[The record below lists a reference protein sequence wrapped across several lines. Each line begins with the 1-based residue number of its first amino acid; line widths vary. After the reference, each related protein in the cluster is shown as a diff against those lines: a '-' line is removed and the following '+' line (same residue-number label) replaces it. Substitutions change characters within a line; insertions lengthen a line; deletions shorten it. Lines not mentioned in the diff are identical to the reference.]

1 MGGPHVPGPGRAPPG
16 WARLGLAR
24 LGLARLGLARLGFAS
39 MRDTVYAVVL
49 LLVLGALAW
58 VWTRLRWAR
67 GAERQLERERAML
80 ALAYEQLS
88 LAKTAAEARAAQFN
102 ATLAGMSD
110 GLMVVDRDFRLLL
123 WNDRF
128 ADVTGVPASI
138 LAPGLPLE
146 AMLRAQAA
154 AGEFGPVDIEAEVAR
169 RLSLARGHR
178 DYGVVERTRPNGR
191 TIELRRNALP
201 DGGFVTLYTDV
212 TARRRAEAAAREASR
227 ARVAATE
234 EKAHFVTTVSHE
246 LRTPL
251 NALLD
256 ALSLLEAE
264 TLSEHQQS
272 LAAAARAAG
281 QALLGLVR
289 DVLELAQ
296 MEAGRLVLR
305 PAPFSPRALL
315 AEVAALFGP
324 AAAAKGISVVTVADA
339 TVPEE
344 AVADAARLRQVL
356 INLVGNAVKFCGPGR
371 IELRMHQAMG
381 MTGPSLRVRVLD
393 PGPPIPEAQ
402 AARLF
407 RPFARL
413 ESGREKEGS
422 GLGLAIC
429 ERLVR
434 LMGGRIGLAR
444 EGESNAFWFGIPL
457 AAAPAREPAGP
468 LAPRPRRL
476 AVLVVE
482 DVAVARMVT
491 ATRLRRAGHRVATV
505 ESAEAALRELA
516 SAPFDLVLTDL
527 NLPGMNGA
535 ELAARIREAGGT
547 LAAIPVVALTA
558 GISAEDAAEVRRAGV
573 RRVLTKP
580 IDAAA
585 LERAMAAAVAPPA
598 GEGAVLGADF
608 ATLASALGAEAMAA
622 RVGEALGR
630 IRGGLPALLAAAD
643 GVIELQADA
652 LAAEAASLGLAALEA
667 ALRLVAATARTGAD
681 ARPAARLL
689 PEAIGRSEAAAKVS
703 LRERAA

>member
-1 MGGPHVPGPGRAPPG
+1 
-16 WARLGLAR
+16 
-24 LGLARLGLARLGFAS
+24 
-39 MRDTVYAVVL
+39 MRDTVAA
-49 LLVLGALAW
+49 LVALAGLVAVAW
-58 VWTRLRWAR
+58 LALRLRRAR
-67 GAERQLERERAML
+67 VMERLLERERTML
-80 ALAYEQLS
+80 AIAYEQLAE
-88 LAKTAAEARAAQFN
+88 AKSSAEARAMQFD

-110 GLMVVDRDFRLLL
+110 GLMVVDSELKLVL
-123 WNDRF
+123 WNARF
-128 ADVTGVPASI
+128 SDVTGVAASI

-154 AGEFGPVDIEAEVAR
+154 AGEFGAVDIEAEVAR
-169 RLSLARGHR
+169 RVALVRAHR
-178 DYGVVERTRPNGR
+178 DYGVTERTRPNGR

-201 DGGFVTLYTDV
+201 DGGFVTLYSDV
-212 TARRRAEAAAREASR
+212 TARRRAEAAAREAAR

-264 TLSEHQQS
+264 SLSSRQQN
-272 LAAAARAAG
+272 LAATARAAG

-324 AAAAKGISVVTVADA
+324 AAAMKGVSFACVVDPSVPEEVVADA
-339 TVPEE
+339 S
-344 AVADAARLRQVL
+344 RLRQVL
-356 INLVGNAVKFCGPGR
+356 INLAGNAVKFCGPGR

-381 MTGPSLRVRVLD
+381 LTGPSLRVRVLD

-402 AARLF
+402 ASRLF

-413 ESGREKEGS
+413 EAGREKEGS

-434 LMGGRIGLAR
+434 LMSGRIGLAR
-444 EGESNAFWFGIPL
+444 DGESNAFWFAIPL
-457 AAAPAREPAGP
+457 AAAPSREPAAP
-468 LAPRPRRL
+468 LAPRLRRL

-491 ATRLRRAGHRVATV
+491 ATRLRRAGHRVVTV
-505 ESAEAALRELA
+505 DSAEAALREVMA
-516 SAPFDLVLTDL
+516 APFDLVLTDL
-527 NLPGMNGA
+527 NLPGMDGVA
-535 ELAARIREAGGT
+535 LTSRMREAGGT
-547 LAAIPVVALTA
+547 VAAVPVLALTA
-558 GISAEDAAEVRRAGV
+558 GISAEDAARARRAGL
-573 RRVLTKP
+573 RAVLTKP
-580 IDAAA
+580 VEPVA
-585 LERAMAAAVAPPA
+585 LERAMAAAVAPPTT
-598 GEGAVLGADF
+598 GGMVLGEDF
-608 ATLASALGAEAMAA
+608 ATLAATLGEDAMAA
-622 RVGEALGR
+622 RAAAALAS
-630 IRGGLPALLAAAD
+630 IRAGLAELLATQGASAGDTAA
-643 GVIELQADA
+643 GLADN
-652 LAAEAASLGLAALEA
+652 LAAEASSLGFAALDA
-667 ALRLVAATARTGAD
+667 ALRRIAALARAGLETRQAARDLPETIAAT
-681 ARPAARLL
+681 
-689 PEAIGRSEAAAKVS
+689 EAATQEA

>member
-1 MGGPHVPGPGRAPPG
+1 MRDAAGAVASLLALAAVVWLALRLRG
-16 WARLGLAR
+16 ARLTER
-24 LGLARLGLARLGFAS
+24 L
-39 MRDTVYAVVL
+39 
-49 LLVLGALAW
+49 
-58 VWTRLRWAR
+58 
-67 GAERQLERERAML
+67 LERERAML

-88 LAKTAAEARAAQFN
+88 KAKTVAEARAMQFD

-110 GLMVVDRDFRLLL
+110 GLMVVDADLRLVL
-123 WNDRF
+123 WNERF
-128 ADVTGVPASI
+128 TDVTGVPAAI
-138 LAPGLPLE
+138 LAPRLPLE
-146 AMLRAQAA
+146 AMIRAQAA

-169 RLSLARGHR
+169 RMVLARAHR
-178 DYGVVERTRPNGR
+178 DYGVTERTRPNGR

-201 DGGFVTLYTDV
+201 DGGFVTLYTDI
-212 TARRRAEAAAREASR
+212 TARRRAEAAAREAAR

-264 TLSEHQQS
+264 TLSERQQS
-272 LAAAARAAG
+272 LAATARAAG

-305 PAPFSPRALL
+305 PAPFGPRALL

-324 AAAAKGISVVTVADA
+324 AVAARGVSIITVADPS
-339 TVPEE
+339 VPEE

-371 IELRMHQAMG
+371 IELRMHLTTG
-381 MTGPSLRVRVLD
+381 LTGPSLRVRVLD

-413 ESGREKEGS
+413 EAGREKEGS

-444 EGESNAFWFGIPL
+444 EGEGNAFWFGIPL
-457 AAAPAREPAGP
+457 AAAPAREPAGK

-482 DVAVARMVT
+482 DIAVARMVT
-491 ATRLRRAGHRVATV
+491 ATRLRRAGHHVVTV
-505 ESAEAALRELA
+505 DSAEAALRELA
-516 SAPFDLVLTDL
+516 TAPFDLVLTDL

-535 ELAARIREAGGT
+535 ALAARMREMDGI
-547 LAAIPVVALTA
+547 LAAVPVLALTA
-558 GISAEDAAEVRRAGV
+558 GISAEDASQARRTGI
-573 RRVLTKP
+573 RSVLTKP
-580 IDAAA
+580 VDAAA
-585 LERAMAAAVAPPA
+585 LGRAMALALAPPA
-598 GEGAVLGADF
+598 PRTEVLGPDF
-608 ATLASALGAEAMAA
+608 ATLAASLGQEAMAA
-622 RVGEALGR
+622 RAGETLAR
-630 IRGGLPALLAAAD
+630 IRASLPALLGISGMTTSTVMTAAAAA
-643 GVIELQADA
+643 VEAEA
-652 LAAEAASLGLAALEA
+652 MAAEAASLGFDALEA
-667 ALRLVAATARTGAD
+667 LLRRIAATTRAGADTRALARTVQEMIT
-681 ARPAARLL
+681 RT
-689 PEAIGRSEAAAKVS
+689 EAATEDA

>member
-1 MGGPHVPGPGRAPPG
+1 
-16 WARLGLAR
+16 
-24 LGLARLGLARLGFAS
+24 
-39 MRDTVYAVVL
+39 MRDAIYVAV
-49 LLVLGALAW
+49 LVPALAGL
-58 VWTRLRWAR
+58 VWLWLRLRRAR
-67 GAERQLERERAML
+67 EAERLLERERAML

-88 LAKTAAEARAAQFN
+88 QAKAAAEARAMQFN

-110 GLMVVDRDFRLLL
+110 GLMVVDADLKLVL
-123 WNDRF
+123 CNDRF
-128 ADVTGVPASI
+128 SDVTGVPAAI

-154 AGEFGPVDIEAEVAR
+154 AGEFGAVDIEAEVAR
-169 RLSLARGHR
+169 RMALARAHR
-178 DYGVVERTRPNGR
+178 DYGVTERTRPNGR

-212 TARRRAEAAAREASR
+212 TARRRAEAAAREAAR

-256 ALSLLEAE
+256 ALSLLAAE
-264 TLSEHQQS
+264 SLSERQQS
-272 LAAAARAAG
+272 LAATAGAAG

-305 PAPFSPRALL
+305 PAPFHPRALL

-324 AAAAKGISVVTVADA
+324 AAAAKGISIVTVADP

-371 IELRMHQAMG
+371 IELRMHQA
-381 MTGPSLRVRVLD
+381 TGLTGSSLRVRVLD

-413 ESGREKEGS
+413 EAGREKEGS

-457 AAAPAREPAGP
+457 AAAPSREPAGP

-476 AVLVVE
+476 SVLVVE

-491 ATRLRRAGHRVATV
+491 ATRLRRSGHHVVTA
-505 ESAEAALRELA
+505 ESAEAGLRELA
-516 SAPFDLVLTDL
+516 AAPFDLVLTDL
-527 NLPGMNGA
+527 NLPGMDGIA
-535 ELAARIREAGGT
+535 LAARMREAGGT
-547 LAAIPVVALTA
+547 MAAVPVLALTA
-558 GISAEDAAEVRRAGV
+558 GISVEDAARARRAGI
-573 RRVLTKP
+573 RAVLTKP
-580 IDAAA
+580 VEAAA
-585 LERAMAAAVAPPA
+585 LERAMAAAVSPPA
-598 GEGAVLGADF
+598 AGSTALGTDF
-608 ATLASALGAEAMAA
+608 ASLAATLGQEAMAA
-622 RVGEALGR
+622 RAGEALAR
-630 IRGGLPALLAAAD
+630 IRASLPALLAAPA
-643 GVIELQADA
+643 EAMAEPADA
-652 LAAEAASLGLAALEA
+652 MAAEAASLGFASLEA
-667 ALRLVAATARTGAD
+667 TLRRIAATARAGVD
-681 ARPAARLL
+681 ARPVIRGL
-689 PEAIGRSEAAAKVS
+689 PETIARTEAASAEA

>member
-1 MGGPHVPGPGRAPPG
+1 
-16 WARLGLAR
+16 LAR

-422 GLGLAIC
+422 AGGR
-429 ERLVR
+429 EQRVLVR
-434 LMGGRIGLAR
+434 HSAGGGTGAR
-444 EGESNAFWFGIPL
+444 AGGPAGAE
-457 AAAPAREPAGP
+457 AAPARGAGGRGRGGG
-468 LAPRPRRL
+468 A
-476 AVLVVE
+476 
-482 DVAVARMVT
+482 DGD
-491 ATRLRRAGHRVATV
+491 GH
-505 ESAEAALRELA
+505 AAA
-516 SAPFDLVLTDL
+516 
-527 NLPGMNGA
+527 
-535 ELAARIREAGGT
+535 AGGT
-547 LAAIPVVALTA
+547 PGGDGGIGGGGAAGARLRAVRPGANRPQPAGDERGRARGADTRGRRDAGGDSGGGADRGDFRRGRGGGAAGRRAPGADQADRRGGAGAGDGRRGGAAGRRGRGAGRRLRDPGLRAGCGGDGGAGGRGARAHPRQAAGVAGGSGWGDRIA
-558 GISAEDAAEVRRAGV
+558 GGRAGGGGGEPRARGARGGAAACGRDRAHRGGRASGGAASAGGDRAERGGGEGVAARTGGVRRA
-573 RRVLTKP
+573 
-580 IDAAA
+580 
-585 LERAMAAAVAPPA
+585 A
-598 GEGAVLGADF
+598 GLDPRQRPQNRK
-608 ATLASALGAEAMAA
+608 TPLPSAW
-622 RVGEALGR
+622 
-630 IRGGLPALLAAAD
+630 
-643 GVIELQADA
+643 
-652 LAAEAASLGLAALEA
+652 
-667 ALRLVAATARTGAD
+667 
-681 ARPAARLL
+681 
-689 PEAIGRSEAAAKVS
+689 RSNSV
-703 LRERAA
+703 

>member
-1 MGGPHVPGPGRAPPG
+1 VRDAVVAVVGPLALAALVWLAVRLRR
-16 WARLGLAR
+16 ARLTEEL
-24 LGLARLGLARLGFAS
+24 
-39 MRDTVYAVVL
+39 
-49 LLVLGALAW
+49 
-58 VWTRLRWAR
+58 
-67 GAERQLERERAML
+67 LERERAML

-88 LAKTAAEARAAQFN
+88 LAKAAAEARTVQFQ

-110 GLMVVDRDFRLLL
+110 GLMVVDADLRLML
-123 WNDRF
+123 WNERF
-128 ADVTGVPASI
+128 SDVTGVPAAI

-146 AMLRAQAA
+146 AMVRAQAA
-154 AGEFGPVDIEAEVAR
+154 AGEFGTVDIEAEVAR
-169 RLSLARGHR
+169 RMVLAHAHR
-178 DYGVVERTRPNGR
+178 DYGVTERTRPNGR

-201 DGGFVTLYTDV
+201 DGGFVTLYTDI
-212 TARRRAEAAAREASR
+212 TARRRAEAAAREAAR

-264 TLSEHQQS
+264 TLSERQQS
-272 LAAAARAAG
+272 LAATARAAG

-315 AEVAALFGP
+315 AEMAALFGP
-324 AAAAKGISVVTVADA
+324 AAAAKGVSIVTVADA

-371 IELRMHQAMG
+371 IELRMHVAAG
-381 MTGPSLRVRVLD
+381 LTGPNLRARVLD

-413 ESGREKEGS
+413 EAGREKEGS

-457 AAAPAREPAGP
+457 AAAPAREQAGK

-476 AVLVVE
+476 SLLVVE

-491 ATRLRRAGHRVATV
+491 ATRLRRAGHHVITADT
-505 ESAEAALRELA
+505 AEAALRELA
-516 SAPFDLVLTDL
+516 AAPVDLVLTDL

-535 ELAARIREAGGT
+535 ALAARMREAGGT
-547 LAAIPVVALTA
+547 VAAVPVLALTA
-558 GISAEDAAEVRRAGV
+558 GISVEDAAQARYAGIRA
-573 RRVLTKP
+573 VLTKP
-580 IDAAA
+580 VEAAA
-585 LERAMAAAVAPPA
+585 LEQAVAAAIAPPA
-598 GEGAVLGADF
+598 VGSAVLGAEF
-608 ATLASALGAEAMAA
+608 AALAATLGQDTMAA
-622 RVGEALGR
+622 RAGDALAR
-630 IRGGLPALLAAAD
+630 IRAGLPALLAGAGDAVA
-643 GVIELQADA
+643 GTADA
-652 LAAEAASLGLAALEA
+652 MAAEAASLGFGALEA
-667 ALRLVAATARTGAD
+667 ALRTIAARARAGAD
-681 ARPAARLL
+681 ARPPARFLQ
-689 PEAIGRSEAAAKVS
+689 ETVARTEEAAEES